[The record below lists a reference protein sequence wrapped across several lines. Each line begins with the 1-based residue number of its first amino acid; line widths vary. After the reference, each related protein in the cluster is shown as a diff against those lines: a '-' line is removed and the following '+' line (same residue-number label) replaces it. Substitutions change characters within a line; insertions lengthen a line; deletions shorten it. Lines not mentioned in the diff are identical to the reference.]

1 MKFYTIEDLE
11 SAIKTI
17 KEFSKITGKKYKFN
31 LDLDEL
37 AQSGDISNPIN
48 DNPITI
54 YPNTSYPN
62 TVWYRYTT
70 QTTNDFKI
78 DNSNK
83 IEPDNIT
90 RSFTVQ

>member
-37 AQSGDISNPIN
+37 TQSGGISNPIN
-48 DNPITI
+48 DNFTTI
-54 YPNTSYPN
+54 YPNYPNYPN
-62 TVWYRYTT
+62 TVWYISDKSKMNNY
-70 QTTNDFKI
+70 
-78 DNSNK
+78 NK
-83 IEPDNIT
+83 IEPTDIT

>member
-37 AQSGDISNPIN
+37 TQSGGISNPIS

-54 YPNTSYPN
+54 YPNPSYPN
-62 TVWYRYTT
+62 TIWYTT
-70 QTTNDFKI
+70 QTTNDLKL

-83 IEPDNIT
+83 IESNIT

>member
-37 AQSGDISNPIN
+37 SQSGGISNPIN
-48 DNPITI
+48 DNSTTI
-54 YPNTSYPN
+54 YPNYPN
-62 TVWYRYTT
+62 TVWYISDKSKMNNY
-70 QTTNDFKI
+70 
-78 DNSNK
+78 NK
-83 IEPDNIT
+83 IEPTDIT

>member
-37 AQSGDISNPIN
+37 PQSGGISNPIN

-54 YPNTSYPN
+54 YPNPSYPN
-62 TVWYRYTT
+62 PIWYTT
-70 QTTNDFKI
+70 QTTNDLKI
-78 DNSNK
+78 NNANK
-83 IEPDNIT
+83 IESNNIT